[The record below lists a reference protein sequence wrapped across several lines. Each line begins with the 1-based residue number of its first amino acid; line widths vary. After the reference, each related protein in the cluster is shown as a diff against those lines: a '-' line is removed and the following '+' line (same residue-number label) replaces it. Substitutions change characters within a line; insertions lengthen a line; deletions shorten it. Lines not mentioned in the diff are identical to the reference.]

1 MLDEGKGAL
10 LSLDD
15 AGIYAS
21 PVVSG
26 EEHLAL
32 HVQEVDAG
40 TAHHLAVLKAWKL
53 CFM

>member
-32 HVQEVDAG
+32 HVQEVDG